1 MKFDV
6 AITFYTPGCALFFPI
21 LKAKCCFWPTFK
33 EARTEWPTPCGCL
46 WFLLF
51 FVMGSLL
58 FYTGCRNQRQS
69 LRESEKFAKE
79 RGPETESMI
88 SKGSSLG
95 I

>member
-46 WFLLF
+46 WFCPENCWIKAA
-51 FVMGSLL
+51 MQNTGRNGKETGAQRTMPGGSGNNIPQLK
-58 FYTGCRNQRQS
+58 QR
-69 LRESEKFAKE
+69 K
-79 RGPETESMI
+79 
-88 SKGSSLG
+88 
-95 I
+95 